1 MKMFNVI
8 LGTADGP
15 QMEIQHQRWIHVGH
29 RKGLR
34 RDSKKGE
41 NKGEL

>member
-1 MKMFNVI
+1 MVHKWKYSIN
-8 LGTADGP
+8 DG
-15 QMEIQHQRWIHVGH
+15 IHVGH

-41 NKGEL
+41 NEGEL